1 MNEIRVLAS
10 IKHRNIVR
18 YCDAFVEK
26 DSLYIAME
34 FAEHGDIGRQIE
46 KFKKAN
52 KYIKEDTV
60 WAYLV
65 QITQGLQAMHSR
77 NVLHRDL
84 KPKNV
89 RHVRW
94 LLYGSRWRNR
104 PRAGLKQFSLV
115 ATHAVQFSPSDLP
128 HGQEPCALRRPGLR

>member
-1 MNEIRVLAS
+1 MQKVLRKQDKQLYALKIVNIKKLQPREREDAVNEIRVLAS

-60 WAYLV
+60 SA
-65 QITQGLQAMHSR
+65 
-77 NVLHRDL
+77 RDT
-84 KPKNV
+84 
-89 RHVRW
+89 RIR
-94 LLYGSRWRNR
+94 R
-104 PRAGLKQFSLV
+104 PRRRLRACGP
-115 ATHAVQFSPSDLP
+115 AHAASPLLLLP
-128 HGQEPCALRRPGLR
+128 HAPSRARAPLPRARRSGPT